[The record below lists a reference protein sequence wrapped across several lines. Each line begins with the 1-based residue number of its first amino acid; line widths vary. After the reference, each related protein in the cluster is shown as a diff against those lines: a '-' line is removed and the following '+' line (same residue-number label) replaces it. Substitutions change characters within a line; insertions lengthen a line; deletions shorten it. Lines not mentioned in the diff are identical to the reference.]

1 VLVKLKLASLLR
13 LVSKMDKPSYF
24 AILTADVRY
33 DKTLKPL
40 ARLLYAEITAL
51 CNQEGYCWAGN
62 QYFADLYEVDK
73 NTVSGW
79 IGQLKTRGYITVQL
93 EYKEGT
99 KQILKRYIRIN
110 GEGINKII
118 DTSLQKDRYPIN
130 EIIEVNSTDNNT
142 INNKTNKGVRFT
154 PPSVEQVME
163 YCNHRNNGKGNG
175 INAQTFIDFYQA
187 KGWMIGKSKMKD
199 WKASVRTWEK
209 NRQPTKKDKKKEG
222 TIKGRSIQEKLTD
235 TSWANL

>member
-1 VLVKLKLASLLR
+1 
-13 LVSKMDKPSYF
+13 MDKPAYF

-51 CNQEGYCWAGN
+51 CNKEGYCWAGN

-99 KQILKRYIRIN
+99 KQILNRYIRIN
-110 GEGINKII
+110 GEGIHKII
-118 DTSLQKDRYPIN
+118 DTSLQKDGYPIN
-130 EIIEVNSTDNNT
+130 EIIEVNKT
-142 INNKTNKGVRFT
+142 INNTFNNTVNNKDYF
-154 PPSVEQVME
+154 SQ
-163 YCNHRNNGKGNG
+163 
-175 INAQTFIDFYQA
+175 FWDFYPRKAGKESARKAWGKLQPNEELMA
-187 KGWMIGKSKMKD
+187 LIANNIQERIDKGEWRKDNKSYILHASTFLNQKRWEDEVLEKQHEKSK
-199 WKASVRTWEK
+199 S
-209 NRQPTKKDKKKEG
+209 
-222 TIKGRSIQEKLTD
+222 TD
-235 TSWANL
+235 TAGSKWLNLEADF

>member
-1 VLVKLKLASLLR
+1 
-13 LVSKMDKPSYF
+13 MEKPSYF

-51 CNQEGYCWAGN
+51 CNKEGYCWAGN

-99 KQILKRYIRIN
+99 KQILNRYIRIN
-110 GEGINKII
+110 GEGIHKII
-118 DTSLQKDRYPIN
+118 DTSLQKDGYPIN
-130 EIIEVNSTDNNT
+130 EIIEVNKKTNKKT
-142 INNKTNKGVRFT
+142 NNKTNKGIRFT
-154 PPSVEQVME
+154 PPSVDEVSD
-163 YCNHRNNGKGNG
+163 YCDERNKGVDP
-175 INAQTFIDFYQA
+175 QTFIDFYQA
-187 KGWMIGKSKMKD
+187 KGWMVGKNKMQD
-199 WKASVRTWEK
+199 WKACVRTWET
-209 NRQPTKKDKKKEG
+209 NRKQRSKPKQQG
-222 TIKGRSIQEKLTD
+222 TIKDRSIEDALTD
-235 TSWANL
+235 TSWAN

>member
-1 VLVKLKLASLLR
+1 
-13 LVSKMDKPSYF
+13 MEKPSYF

-51 CNQEGYCWAGN
+51 CNKEGYCWAGN

-99 KQILKRYIRIN
+99 KQILHRYIRIN
-110 GEGINKII
+110 GEGIHKII
-118 DTSLQKDRYPIN
+118 DTSIQKDGYPIN
-130 EIIEVNSTDNNT
+130 EIIEVNKT
-142 INNKTNKGVRFT
+142 INNTFNNTVNNKDYF
-154 PPSVEQVME
+154 SQ
-163 YCNHRNNGKGNG
+163 
-175 INAQTFIDFYQA
+175 FWDFYPRKAGKESARKAWEKLQPNEELMTLIA
-187 KGWMIGKSKMKD
+187 NNIQERIDKGEWRKDNKSYILHASTFLNQKRWEDEVLEKQNEKSK
-199 WKASVRTWEK
+199 S
-209 NRQPTKKDKKKEG
+209 
-222 TIKGRSIQEKLTD
+222 TD
-235 TSWANL
+235 TAGSKWLNLEADF